1 MTTYLGHLAWGLKQ
15 DISCL
20 LSSLWSSLEQSMI
33 LVGHSRAAAEL
44 SRMGYYKESQQVM
57 SKLSKYK

>member
-1 MTTYLGHLAWGLKQ
+1 MTTHLGHLAWGLKQ
-15 DISCL
+15 DISYL
-20 LSSLWSSLEQSMI
+20 LSSLWSSLERSMI

-44 SRMGYYKESQQVM
+44 SRMGYYKEAQQVM